1 MKVKIFHNTR
11 CSKSRKALDILREN
25 GVEVEI
31 IEYLKTPL
39 DKKDIENIL
48 KKLDMNPIDIM
59 RKGEDI
65 FKKLELE
72 KHINNKQLLI
82 NAMVKHPIL
91 IERPI
96 VISGTQAIVGRP
108 PELILEI
115 IFSLMA
121 EFLE

>member
-65 FKKLELE
+65 FK
-72 KHINNKQLLI
+72 
-82 NAMVKHPIL
+82 
-91 IERPI
+91 
-96 VISGTQAIVGRP
+96 ISLNITGKWENSSDEV
-108 PELILEI
+108 
-115 IFSLMA
+115 
-121 EFLE
+121 

>member
-25 GVEVEI
+25 GVKVEI

-72 KHINNKQLLI
+72 KHINNKQLLNEKI
-82 NAMVKHPIL
+82 PEIL
-91 IERPI
+91 
-96 VISGTQAIVGRP
+96 VLVVVCAS
-108 PELILEI
+108 
-115 IFSLMA
+115 F
-121 EFLE
+121 FLDRSMTKEKLLNTSMKFQDEHYDRL

>member
-59 RKGEDI
+59 RKVEDI

-115 IFSLMA
+115 I
-121 EFLE
+121 

>member
-115 IFSLMA
+115 I
-121 EFLE
+121 

>member
-48 KKLDMNPIDIM
+48 KNL
-59 RKGEDI
+59 
-65 FKKLELE
+65 
-72 KHINNKQLLI
+72 
-82 NAMVKHPIL
+82 
-91 IERPI
+91 
-96 VISGTQAIVGRP
+96 
-108 PELILEI
+108 
-115 IFSLMA
+115 
-121 EFLE
+121 